1 MSIYFVSGIDTG
13 IGKTIAVGM
22 MARYLVHKG
31 VNAVTVKL
39 VQTGNDGFSEDL
51 DRHRELMGTG
61 KLAVDE
67 AGLTAPAIFH
77 FPSSPHLAAK
87 LEHRELDLG
96 KIESSIAELDKQ
108 FDVVLVEGA
117 GGLAVPLTE
126 DLLTIDF
133 AAEHNYPLI
142 LVTCG
147 RLGSLNHTIMSIEM
161 ASRRDMKIA
170 GVVYNWCPEAD
181 PLIEEDSKR
190 MILKYLHRYY
200 QPEVLVELPEVKEPL
215 PEPDFGTIFDGAV
228 PKR

>member
-1 MSIYFVSGIDTG
+1 M
-13 IGKTIAVGM
+13 
-22 MARYLVHKG
+22 
-31 VNAVTVKL
+31 
-39 VQTGNDGFSEDL
+39 
-51 DRHRELMGTG
+51 
-61 KLAVDE
+61 DE

-87 LEHRELDLG
+87 LEHRELDLPG
-96 KIESSIAELDKQ
+96 IESAIAELDKQ
-108 FDVVLVEGA
+108 FDIVLVEGA

-133 AAEHNYPLI
+133 AAEHDYPLI

-170 GVVYNWCPEAD
+170 GVVYNWSPEAD

-215 PEPDFGTIFDGAV
+215 PDPDFSAIFDSAA
-228 PKR
+228 RQR